1 MLNFHFCRVN
11 EILFLVIFVLLIGTA
26 LIAHFKRKDL
36 IKTRKNRVSQNLN
49 ANPALVKQFQV
60 LIIAVC
66 SLISYLPWI
75 FQVYKIESK
84 VIWYV
89 LTNIQTQIVTGL
101 VSPFLFYVFNAKL
114 RKHCVDQFWNFSPDW
129 FYKLRPFNLNSQIE
143 NAAKDEMNDT
153 SISVIYCSKLFFET
167 MPSKSKF
174 KSLSSLSSLD
184 ESIIPHTS
192 RRSSF

>member
-1 MLNFHFCRVN
+1 MN
-11 EILFLVIFVLLIGTA
+11 EILFLVIFVLLLGTV

-36 IKTRKNRVSQNLN
+36 IETQRNSVSQNLN
-49 ANPALVKQFQV
+49 TNPALVKHFQI
-60 LIIAVC
+60 LIIVVC

-101 VSPFLFYVFNAKL
+101 ISPYLFYVFNAKL
-114 RKHCVDQFWNFSPDW
+114 RKYCVDQFWNFSPDW
-129 FYKLRPFNLNSQIE
+129 FYKLRPFDLNSQID
-143 NAAKDEMNDT
+143 NAAKYDMNET
-153 SISVIYCSKLFFET
+153 SINVIYCSKLFFET
-167 MPSKSKF
+167 MPSKSKS
-174 KSLSSLSSLD
+174 KSLSSLSTLD
-184 ESIIPHTS
+184 ESIIPHTF

>member
-1 MLNFHFCRVN
+1 M
-11 EILFLVIFVLLIGTA
+11 VIFVLLIGTA
-26 LIAHFKRKDL
+26 LLAHFKRKDL
-36 IKTRKNRVSQNLN
+36 IKTQKNSVSQNLN
-49 ANPALVKQFQV
+49 ANPALVKQFQI

-101 VSPFLFYVFNAKL
+101 ISPFLFYVFNAKL
-114 RKHCVDQFWNFSPDW
+114 RKYCVDQFWNFSPDW
-129 FYKLRPFNLNSQIE
+129 FYKMRPFNLNSQIE

-167 MPSKSKF
+167 MPSKSKS
-174 KSLSSLSSLD
+174 KSLSSLSTLD
-184 ESIIPHTS
+184 ESIIPHAS